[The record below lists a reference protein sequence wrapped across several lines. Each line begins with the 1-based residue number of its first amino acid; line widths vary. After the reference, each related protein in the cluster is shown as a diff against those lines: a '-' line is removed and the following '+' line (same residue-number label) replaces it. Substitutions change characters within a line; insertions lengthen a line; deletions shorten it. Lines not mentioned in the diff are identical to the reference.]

1 MNGVQRAVVGIAM
14 LFMAGVMCACAT
26 VAPQAQVKTAA
37 LAKTGDTVQLFH
49 GGNKLAKDE
58 FCVGAIVPVY
68 RYFPPYA
75 SVTQRSE
82 VGKIKIT
89 GFEGDHYLQ
98 AVVLEGTVRSGDIA
112 SQPNSECLIRVPGS
126 DEQ

>member
-1 MNGVQRAVVGIAM
+1 M
-14 LFMAGVMCACAT
+14 LAMAGVMCACAT

-37 LAKTGDTVQLFH
+37 LAKTGDTVQLFY

-58 FCVGAIVPVY
+58 FCVNAIVPVY

-75 SVTQRSE
+75 SVTQRTE
-82 VGKIKIT
+82 VGKVKIT

-98 AVVLEGTVRSGDIA
+98 AVVLEGTVKSGDIA
-112 SQPNSECLIRVPGS
+112 ALPKSECLIRVP
-126 DEQ
+126 EQEEQ